1 MADRLRMRSSVRNAL
16 VWRTLQDTVVDLTAA
31 LGREQLDVLD
41 AGGGTGGIAVPLAEL
56 GHRVTVVD
64 TSPDSLAALERRAA
78 EAGVTARV
86 RGVQGDAASIPDLL
100 RSGDPS
106 TSGHEQDGDEPG
118 GFDLAICHSVLEIA
132 DDPAALLAGVASSLR
147 PDGVASIVTANAV
160 AAALH
165 RAIAGRFDEALHA
178 LRDPLGRYG
187 PNDPVPRRFSLSD
200 VRALVDAAGLTVV
213 ATHGAR
219 VFADVVPAGSLD
231 VDPQAAAALIEL
243 ELQAADV
250 PALRD
255 IASALHLIARR

>member
-16 VWRTLQDTVVDLTAA
+16 VWRVLQGAIADLTAS
-31 LGREQLDVLD
+31 LRRDHLDVID
-41 AGGGTGGIAVPLAEL
+41 VGGGTGGIAVPLAEM

-78 EAGVTARV
+78 EAGVTDLV
-86 RGVQGDAASIPDLL
+86 HGVQGDAAGVPELL
-100 RSGDPS
+100 HSAGPQHHAAADA
-106 TSGHEQDGDEPG
+106 
-118 GFDLAICHSVLEIA
+118 GFDLVVCHSVLEIV
-132 DDPAALLAGVASSLR
+132 DEPAPVLAGVARSLR
-147 PDGVASIVTANAV
+147 SGGLASIVTANAV

-165 RAIAGRFDEALHA
+165 RAIAGRFDEALHV

-187 PNDPVPRRFSLSD
+187 TTDPMPRRFGLAD
-200 VRALVDAAGLTVV
+200 VRTLVEAAGLTVV

-231 VDPQAAAALIEL
+231 SDPQAATALVEL
-243 ELQAADV
+243 ELEAADV

-255 IASALHLIARR
+255 VASALHLIARR

>member
-16 VWRTLQDTVVDLTAA
+16 VWRVLQDAIADLAGA
-31 LGREQLDVLD
+31 LHREQLDVLD
-41 AGGGTGGIAVPLAEL
+41 VGGGTGGIAVPLAEM

-78 EAGVTARV
+78 EAGVTTQV
-86 RGVQGDAASIPDLL
+86 RGVQGDAANIPDLL
-100 RSGDPS
+100 QPADSHRVGATD
-106 TSGHEQDGDEPG
+106 DE
-118 GFDLAICHSVLEIA
+118 FDLVVCHAVLEIV
-132 DDPAALLAGVASSLR
+132 DEPAAVLSGVARSLR
-147 PDGVASIVTANAV
+147 SGGLASIVTANAV

-165 RAIAGRFDEALHA
+165 RAIAGRFDEALHV

-187 PNDPVPRRFSLSD
+187 QSDPMPRRFALSD
-200 VRALVDAAGLTVV
+200 VRSLVEAAGLTVV

-231 VDPQAAAALIEL
+231 GDPEAAATLVEL
-243 ELQAADV
+243 ELEAADV

>member
-16 VWRTLQDTVVDLTAA
+16 IWRVLQDAIADLTAA
-31 LGREQLDVLD
+31 LRRDELDVLD
-41 AGGGTGGIAVPLAEL
+41 IGGGTGGIAVPLAEM

-78 EAGVTARV
+78 EAGVQARV
-86 RGVQGDAASIPDLL
+86 RGVQGDAANVPDLFTDQL
-100 RSGDPS
+100 RPAGPRAEASAD
-106 TSGHEQDGDEPG
+106 DR
-118 GFDLAICHSVLEIA
+118 FDLVVCHSVLEIV
-132 DDPAALLAGVASSLR
+132 DDPAAVVAAVARSLR
-147 PDGVASIVTANAV
+147 TGGLASVVTANAV

-165 RAIAGRFDEALHA
+165 RAIAGRFDEALHV

-187 PNDPVPRRFSLSD
+187 HSDPIPRRFALSD
-200 VRALVDAAGLTVV
+200 VRSLIEAAGLTVI

-231 VDPQAAAALIEL
+231 SDPQAAATLVEL
-243 ELQAADV
+243 ELEAADV

>member
-16 VWRTLQDTVVDLTAA
+16 VWRTLQGAVADLTAA
-31 LGREQLDVLD
+31 LRREQLDVLD

-78 EAGVTARV
+78 EAGVSARV

-100 RSGDPS
+100 NDLLAEDPP
-106 TSGHEQDGDEPG
+106 TVGQRPP

-132 DDPAALLAGVASSLR
+132 DDPAAVLAGVAQSLR
-147 PDGVASIVTANAV
+147 PGGVASVVTANAV

-165 RAIAGRFDEALHA
+165 RAIAGRFDEALHV

-187 PNDPVPRRFSLSD
+187 PNDPVPRRFSSSD
-200 VRALVDAAGLTVV
+200 VRALVEAAGLTVV

-231 VDPQAAAALIEL
+231 VDPQAADTLIEL

-255 IASALHLIARR
+255 IASASHLIARR

>member
-16 VWRTLQDTVVDLTAA
+16 VWRVLKDAIADLTGA
-31 LGREQLDVLD
+31 LQREQLDVLD
-41 AGGGTGGIAVPLAEL
+41 VGGGTGGIAVPLAEM

-78 EAGVTARV
+78 DAGVTARV
-86 RGVQGDAASIPDLL
+86 HGLQGDAANLFDLL
-100 RSGDPS
+100 QPSGAR
-106 TSGHEQDGDEPG
+106 GPG
-118 GFDLAICHSVLEIA
+118 EVSFGFDLVVCHSVLEIV
-132 DDPAALLAGVASSLR
+132 DEPAAVLAGVAQSLR
-147 PDGVASIVTANAV
+147 PGGLASIVTANAV

-178 LRDPLGRYG
+178 LRDPMGRYG
-187 PNDPVPRRFSLSD
+187 PTDPVPRRFVLSD
-200 VRALVDAAGLTVV
+200 VRSLVEAAGLVVV

-219 VFADVVPAGSLD
+219 VFTDVVPAGSLD
-231 VDPQAAAALIEL
+231 GDPQSAAALVEL

>member
-16 VWRTLQDTVVDLTAA
+16 VWRVLQDAIADLTAA
-31 LGREQLDVLD
+31 LGRDQLDVID
-41 AGGGTGGIAVPLAEL
+41 VGGGTGGIAVPLAEM

-78 EAGVTARV
+78 EAGVTALV
-86 RGVQGDAASIPDLL
+86 RGVQGDAANVPELL
-100 RSGDPS
+100 QSADP
-106 TSGHEQDGDEPG
+106 HPG
-118 GFDLAICHSVLEIA
+118 GAADDNFDLVVCHSVLEIV
-132 DDPAALLAGVASSLR
+132 DEPASVLAGVARSLR
-147 PDGVASIVTANAV
+147 SGGLASIVTANAV

-165 RAIAGRFDEALHA
+165 RAIAGRFDEALHV

-187 PNDPVPRRFSLSD
+187 ATDPVPRRFALSE
-200 VRALVDAAGLTVV
+200 VRALVEAAGLTVV

-231 VDPQAAAALIEL
+231 GDPQAAAALVEL
-243 ELQAADV
+243 ELEAADV

>member
-16 VWRTLQDTVVDLTAA
+16 VWRVLQDAIADLTSA
-31 LGREQLDVLD
+31 LGREQLDVID
-41 AGGGTGGIAVPLAEL
+41 VGGGTGGIAVPLAEM

-64 TSPDSLAALERRAA
+64 TSPDSLAALERRVA
-78 EAGVTARV
+78 EAGVTALV
-86 RGVQGDAASIPDLL
+86 HGVQGDAANVPEVLHSA
-100 RSGDPS
+100 DP
-106 TSGHEQDGDEPG
+106 HNKRAADD
-118 GFDLAICHSVLEIA
+118 GFDLAVCHSVLEIV
-132 DDPAALLAGVASSLR
+132 DEPAPVLAGVARSLR
-147 PDGVASIVTANAV
+147 SGGLASIVTANAV

-165 RAIAGRFDEALHA
+165 RAIAGRFDEALHV

-187 PNDPVPRRFSLSD
+187 ASDPVPRRFALSEVWSL
-200 VRALVDAAGLTVV
+200 VEAAGLTVV

-231 VDPQAAAALIEL
+231 SDPQAAATLVEL
-243 ELQAADV
+243 ELEAADV

>member
-16 VWRTLQDTVVDLTAA
+16 VWRVLHDAIADLTAA
-31 LGREQLDVLD
+31 LGRDQLDVLD
-41 AGGGTGGIAVPLAEL
+41 VGGGTGGIAVPLAEL

-78 EAGVTARV
+78 DAGVTALV
-86 RGVQGDAASIPDLL
+86 SGVQGDAANLPDLL
-100 RSGDPS
+100 QSADPRH
-106 TSGHEQDGDEPG
+106 GEAAEV
-118 GFDLAICHSVLEIA
+118 GFDLVVCHSVLEIV
-132 DDPAALLAGVASSLR
+132 DDPAPVLVGVAHSLR
-147 PDGVASIVTANAV
+147 PGGLASIVTANAV

-165 RAIAGRFDEALHA
+165 RAIAGRFDEALHV

-187 PNDPVPRRFSLSD
+187 QSDPTPRRFALSD
-200 VRALVDAAGLTVV
+200 VRSLVEAAGLTVV

-219 VFADVVPAGSLD
+219 VFADVVPTGSLD
-231 VDPQAAAALIEL
+231 GDPQAAASLVEL
-243 ELQAADV
+243 ELEAADV

>member
-1 MADRLRMRSSVRNAL
+1 MADRLRMRRSVRDAL
-16 VWRTLQDTVVDLTAA
+16 VWRTLQDAIADLTAT
-31 LGREQLDVLD
+31 LRREQLDVLD
-41 AGGGTGGIAVPLAEL
+41 VGGGTGGIAVPLAEL

-78 EAGVTARV
+78 EAGVTHRV
-86 RGVQGDAASIPDLL
+86 HGVQGDAAALPELL
-100 RSGDPS
+100 GGALAGSSTAAGD
-106 TSGHEQDGDEPG
+106 
-118 GFDLAICHSVLEIA
+118 GFDLVICHSVLEIV
-132 DDPAALLAGVASSLR
+132 DEPAAVLTGIARALR
-147 PDGVASIVTANAV
+147 ARGLASIVTANAV

-165 RAIAGRFDEALHA
+165 RAIAGRFDESLHV

-187 PNDPVPRRFSLSD
+187 PSDPVPRRFALAD
-200 VRALVDAAGLTVV
+200 VRSLVEEAGLAVV

-231 VDPQAAAALIEL
+231 ADPQAAAALIEL
-243 ELQAADV
+243 EIEAADV